1 MRNGLDNFIFAG
13 GITLVIMATIPG
25 TPLLGSVVSAWV
37 LFGVSVLVASILW
50 ALCLWEPNAL
60 VKTQTRYQSISDVIS
75 DTMFVLSWTG
85 WVMLA
90 LGWSNVLLDTNDTKT
105 VELPVVS
112 EDVVRWRRSKFRII
126 RVEGWPKPDSITTV
140 GLYEDDEPDPHVG
153 DRVRL
158 EVGDGLLGLKY
169 VVGYTRVD

>member
-13 GITLVIMATIPG
+13 GITLVIVATIPG
-25 TPLLGSVVSAWV
+25 MALFGGIVSAWV
-37 LFGVSVLVASILW
+37 LFGVSVLVAAILW

-60 VKTQTRYQSISDVIS
+60 VKTQSRYQSVGDVIS
-75 DTMFVLSWTG
+75 DAIFVLSWAG

-90 LGWSNVLLDTNDTKT
+90 LGWGNVLLDTDDTKT

-112 EDVVRWRRSKFRII
+112 EDVVRWRRTTVRII

-140 GLYEDDEPDPHVG
+140 DLYDDDEPDPHVG